1 MEEAALAEKSW
12 QLTGEVQARA
22 RPLDSLLQ
30 EDLEFE
36 QQTRTGVCAIGS
48 CVHVDIGLEF
58 IVSFL

>member
-36 QQTRTGVCAIGS
+36 QQTRTGVC
-48 CVHVDIGLEF
+48 V
-58 IVSFL
+58 